1 MRLLF
6 VCWHKS
12 SKMCLFSY
20 FKLFPHAKGN
30 RKTLAK
36 NWENKIEHHINSSS
50 CESGTTTTWERL
62 LDPGDWQAVWI
73 FILNFPV
80 FSDRKISI
88 SLAEF
93 LGWKVQKIIQHEI
106 DFFYKNPLHIK
117 TWFGYCPVLRK
128 MYGHHRIFFFENRQA
143 GLFYTASMMVGCTKH
158 LHVMEKTPLL
168 SYQNRRQQR
177 ASKLRAGKK
186 GDLINYLH
194 LPFSIF
200 CRLQKAHISLV
211 YEYDLS
217 FAAFHSSWHGAKMVC
232 SSYLS
237 APL

>member
-143 GLFYTASMMVGCTKH
+143 GLFYTASMMVGCTY
-158 LHVMEKTPLL
+158 ETSSCYGENPFALL
-168 SYQNRRQQR
+168 SEQETAKSFKAQSRKERGPYQLFTF
-177 ASKLRAGKK
+177 ASFLFLTSKSQHF
-186 GDLINYLH
+186 I
-194 LPFSIF
+194 
-200 CRLQKAHISLV
+200 V